1 MSLLEKILFSKEK
14 YTLLL
19 VVLSFSQ
26 AKRFL
31 VRLKMVQIVTQ
42 RPLERGWSLVMT
54 AKSKPLSL
62 M

>member
-1 MSLLEKILFSKEK
+1 MSLLEKILFLKGK

-54 AKSKPLSL
+54 AKLKPLSL

>member
-42 RPLERGWSLVMT
+42 KPLEREWSLVMT
-54 AKSKPLSL
+54 VKLKPLNL